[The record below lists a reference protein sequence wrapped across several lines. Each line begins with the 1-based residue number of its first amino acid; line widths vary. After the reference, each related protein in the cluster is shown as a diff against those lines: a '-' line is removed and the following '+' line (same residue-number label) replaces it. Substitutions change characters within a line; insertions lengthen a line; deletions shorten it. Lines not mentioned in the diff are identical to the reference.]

1 MPPPT
6 TVSPPRWP
14 RRTAPTRE
22 SGRAPPWPARPAPGC
37 WPPSPGDVASTSLAP
52 TLMPTP
58 SPTYLCSGPSVTP
71 SPSTRIGASGR
82 RRKPGDGRSHTG
94 TKTAARTASPR
105 RSRLQ
110 ALVYRKSIPRYLL
123 MRAGSKRLKSLE
135 TSRFSPLQLED
146 APDPDLP
153 TPEWVRV
160 KPLLS
165 GICGSDLGTLSSE
178 NSPYFSPITSPPF
191 VMGHEVVGEI
201 LEDNSG
207 FRAGERVVLEPALGC
222 EVRGIDP
229 PCPYCASGRYALCLN
244 VAKGDISPGIQTGFC
259 HDTGGGWSRGTLVA
273 HPSQLHR
280 VPDAVPDEAAVAVEP
295 LACAVH
301 AALEAAPGDTSL
313 VIGAGSVGLFT
324 VAALRHLTA
333 AGRIIC
339 VAKHA
344 RQREEALRLG
354 ADEVV
359 YPKDTFTTL
368 PKMLGTEAYRPELGK
383 PVVMGGADRVYECV
397 GTPGTMEDAIRLTK
411 PSGEVTLVGMPAAKS
426 SLDLTALWYKEISL
440 SGSYAYGAE
449 EHEGEKTSSFAL
461 ALRLAPEIGL
471 EKMVG
476 PHFTLEKYG

>member
-1 MPPPT
+1 
-6 TVSPPRWP
+6 V
-14 RRTAPTRE
+14 
-22 SGRAPPWPARPAPGC
+22 
-37 WPPSPGDVASTSLAP
+37 
-52 TLMPTP
+52 
-58 SPTYLCSGPSVTP
+58 
-71 SPSTRIGASGR
+71 
-82 RRKPGDGRSHTG
+82 
-94 TKTAARTASPR
+94 
-105 RSRLQ
+105 Q

-123 MRAGSKRLKSLE
+123 MRAASKRIKTLE
-135 TSRFSPLQLED
+135 TGRFSPLQLEEIQE
-146 APDPDLP
+146 PGLP

-160 KPLLS
+160 KPLLT
-165 GICGSDLGTLSSE
+165 GICGSDLGTLSAE
-178 NSPYFSPITSPPF
+178 NSAYFSPIISPPF
-191 VMGHEVVGEI
+191 VMGHEIFGEVA
-201 LEDNSG
+201 EDNSG
-207 FRAGERVVLEPALGC
+207 FRAGERVVVEPALGC

-397 GTPGTMEDAIRLTK
+397 GASGTMEEAARLTR
-411 PSGEVTLVGMPAAKS
+411 PGGEATLVGMPGAKS
-426 SLDLTALWYKEISL
+426 RLDLTALWYKEIRL
-440 SGSYAYGAE
+440 RGSYAYGVE
-449 EHEGEKTSSFAL
+449 EYKGETTSSFEL

-471 EKMVG
+471 DKMVG
-476 PHFTLEKYG
+476 PRFRLEDYRGAIAAARSAGREGRIKVVFDHRS